1 MGVKKANN
9 APEGKTMNAQE
20 SISIEN
26 LLKRN
31 SYDCRYEAG
40 VVIVKDPV
48 QSSLSGTEYK
58 DVTIKS
64 FKAAIKF
71 IEDRS

>member
-1 MGVKKANN
+1 
-9 APEGKTMNAQE
+9 MNAQE

-26 LLKRN
+26 LLKRH
-31 SYDCRYEAG
+31 SYECSFKDG

-48 QSSLSGTEYK
+48 RCSNSGREYK
-58 DVTIKS
+58 DVTIRT
-64 FKAAIKF
+64 FQAAIKF